1 MPVIVI
7 TGAAGL
13 VGSMLRPRLARP
25 DRTLRLLDIA
35 PLEAG
40 PGEEAVQASV
50 TDLAA
55 MTAACRGADAIVHL
69 AGIPGEASWPRIL
82 ETNINGGYVAF
93 EAARRAGV
101 PRIIFASS
109 NHAVGFTPRAAFP
122 VPDYAFPAPDTYYG
136 VSKAATEALAAMYHH
151 RYGLDAICVRILS
164 CAPRPG
170 NVRMLSTWLSPD
182 DAGRLFEACLTADRP
197 GFRVIFGVSAN
208 TRGGWVSLA
217 EAEALGYQPQ
227 DDAEAYAA
235 EILARARDDDPA
247 ADPVLRYLG
256 GEFTLP
262 DAQVP
267 QA

>member
-1 MPVIVI
+1 MAW
-7 TGAAGL
+7 TRSAC
-13 VGSMLRPRLARP
+13 
-25 DRTLRLLDIA
+25 
-35 PLEAG
+35 
-40 PGEEAVQASV
+40 AS
-50 TDLAA
+50 
-55 MTAACRGADAIVHL
+55 C
-69 AGIPGEASWPRIL
+69 
-82 ETNINGGYVAF
+82 
-93 EAARRAGV
+93 
-101 PRIIFASS
+101 
-109 NHAVGFTPRAAFP
+109 
-122 VPDYAFPAPDTYYG
+122 PAPRG
-136 VSKAATEALAAMYHH
+136 RATC
-151 RYGLDAICVRILS
+151 GC
-164 CAPRPG
+164 CPPGCPRTTP
-170 NVRMLSTWLSPD
+170 
-182 DAGRLFEACLTADRP
+182 ALFEACLTADRP